1 MWIYSEL
8 VNHPEGAHMK
18 TIVVTLIL
26 ASGAMLLSAQL
37 MAASDAASQTISV
50 SHTAL
55 EGPDEPSPIAHVGTG
70 ENQPLP

>member
-1 MWIYSEL
+1 
-8 VNHPEGAHMK
+8 MK

-37 MAASDAASQTISV
+37 VAASDAPPQTISV
-50 SHTAL
+50 PHG
-55 EGPDEPSPIAHVGTG
+55 EVERPDKLPHVAHVGMG